1 MANVVYKKLKEAA
14 EAGNFS
20 IAQVEAA
27 TKEQVA
33 SYFDIDVERIRDGMF
48 INAKAKLLREM
59 ERAKWQ
65 TVLDGLKDQLVGGN
79 RVWLTNNFPDVE
91 FAINHRSKTVTIF
104 FEGKPE
110 GGEL

>member
-1 MANVVYKKLKEAA
+1 MANVVYEKLKEAA

-20 IAQVEAA
+20 ITQVEAA

-33 SYFDIDVERIRDGMF
+33 SYFDIDAERIRDGMF

-65 TVLDGLKDQLVGGN
+65 EALDGLKDQLTGDN
-79 RVWLTNNFPDVE
+79 RVWLKDNFPDVE
-91 FAINHRSKTVTIF
+91 FAVDHRRKTVTIF
-104 FEGKPE
+104 FAGKPE
-110 GGEL
+110 DGEL